1 MNKCKV
7 LKPFTDI
14 KTKELYR
21 AGQEVDISD
30 ERFKEMQK
38 NLEVFGGGYLEMI
51 PEQEEEISV
60 KEVKTK
66 SNKTS
71 KKKG

>member
-7 LKPFTDI
+7 LKSFTDV

-38 NLEVFGGGYLEMI
+38 NLEAFGGGYLEI
-51 PEQEEEISV
+51 VPEQEEVSA
-60 KEVKTK
+60 KEGKTK
-66 SNKTS
+66 SSKSS